1 MEKQD
6 EYPVKVRCSPSKILL
21 CIFAISTII
30 GSNSAL
36 FLHVTLGNKSLIA
49 MTECVLLFFFF
60 LLFSLIKLLT
70 KLSLE

>member
-1 MEKQD
+1 MGKQD
-6 EYPVKVRCSPSKILL
+6 EYPVKVRCFQSKLLL
-21 CIFAISTII
+21 CILAISSLI
-30 GSNSAL
+30 GSNSVL

-49 MTECVLLFFFF
+49 MTECVLLFFL